1 MTDNPRERLLSPR
14 CSKCQKNDGVLAIGE
29 VRFCRR
35 CRADVL
41 AIHAERK
48 SGKKRKVGTI
58 LQCTI

>member
-1 MTDNPRERLLSPR
+1 MTDNPREHLPLPR
-14 CSKCQKNDGVLAIGE
+14 CSKCKKNDGVLAIGD

-48 SGKKRKVGTI
+48 SSKKREVGTI
-58 LQCTI
+58 LRCTI